1 MVPLRRDGRDRRDG
15 LGAPVCP
22 PLSSPS
28 PLCFESDCYAI
39 RGGAPADGLSLVLL
53 TFVAT
58 VPTILR
64 DAEALINVSR
74 ATFIH
79 LSSGAAVVA
88 GLTIDVGIVGD
99 SDCFRRLR

>member
-1 MVPLRRDGRDRRDG
+1 
-15 LGAPVCP
+15 
-22 PLSSPS
+22 
-28 PLCFESDCYAI
+28 
-39 RGGAPADGLSLVLL
+39 VLL